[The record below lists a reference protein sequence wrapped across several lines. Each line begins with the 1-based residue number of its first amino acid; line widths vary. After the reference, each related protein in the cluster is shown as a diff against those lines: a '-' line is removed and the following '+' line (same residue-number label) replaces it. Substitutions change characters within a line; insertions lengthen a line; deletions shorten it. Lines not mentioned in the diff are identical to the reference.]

1 MAAPIAYVDRLYLR
15 ELQIDALVCGGCGLC
30 ASLCPAGVLEIDG
43 DCGVARIALREACE
57 LCYRCESACP
67 VGAVRFVQM
76 AGARKNEQHMPGAAP
91 GQIL

>member
-15 ELQIDALVCGGCGLC
+15 ELQIDARACSGCGLC
-30 ASLCPAGVLEIDG
+30 ASLCPPGVLEIDG
-43 DCGVARIALREACE
+43 DRGAARIALRDACE
-57 LCYRCESACP
+57 LCYRCESSCP

-76 AGARKNEQHMPGAAP
+76 PSARTRAPYASGAAP